1 MFGRHRQAVGQVVG
15 HRLERRNP
23 ALTEAMAQL
32 VELMAQLVAE
42 VTGVAVDGDRPDL
55 VGVAAEQFA
64 GPGLEALQAGWGA
77 KVTELGRQKELVA
90 QGQGR
95 RAFEV
100 ATQGEHP
107 QGRL

>member
-55 VGVAAEQFA
+55 VGVATEQFA
-64 GPGLEALQAGWGA
+64 GPDLEALQAGWGA